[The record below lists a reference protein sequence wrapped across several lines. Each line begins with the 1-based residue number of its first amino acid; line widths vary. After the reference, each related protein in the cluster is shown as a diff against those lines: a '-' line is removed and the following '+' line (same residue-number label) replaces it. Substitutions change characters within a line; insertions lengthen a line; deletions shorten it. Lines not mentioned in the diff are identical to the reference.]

1 MHARISRLVLVAP
14 MVAALA
20 ATLTAGAPGSTAGT
34 ETPAL
39 RSISSRLDG
48 ALSTVLIEASE
59 PVAYLTSQ
67 PDPLTVLVDLRNVA
81 AGSMTA
87 QPIADMLAPVGSV
100 RVEAAHAPDGAPV
113 ARVRV
118 NLEREAK
125 HRVRS
130 ARNTIL
136 VEVDRATARQGSTSA
151 AGSTRVTASVP
162 SIAPQRPAAAPS
174 AAAAAP
180 AAPRQD
186 IERAKPGATQL
197 RSVRVGAIENGY
209 AVTLAGNGSLVAAK
223 VDETSEMPHRVFL
236 DFAGVTTGSAPAVTP
251 VNNDDIERV
260 RVATNSREPLITRV
274 VIDLARKIPYTV
286 ETVGEELRVLF
297 KKAIDKAAETAA
309 AMTEPAVAQSAFV
322 RDAVAASASVGTAV
336 AEPAAEPVA
345 VVDRVEPVDVV
356 IPIEAVAPV
365 AATPDVPSMSTVAP
379 VPAAPVAVGAP
390 AAPLFQD
397 VAPAAQA
404 LLAAAQTQNSD
415 GPRQFTG
422 DPITLD
428 FQGADLRA
436 VLRTFAE
443 ISQGLNI
450 VIDPSIQGTVDVSLR
465 DVPWDQALD
474 IILRANKLG
483 YSVEGNIVR
492 IVPLNVLAAE
502 NEERRKLQEAQ
513 ALAGELRVLTRA
525 VSYAKAAD
533 LVPVITR
540 SSLSARG
547 DVQVDART
555 NTLIIRDLADRL
567 SAADELIS
575 RLDRPQPQVEIEA
588 RIVQL
593 NRDKTRDLGIQW
605 NFGGRV
611 DPALG
616 TSTGLAFPNRGSLT
630 AGTGAIS
637 ESSPSAIG
645 IVLGSVN
652 GALDL
657 SVQLRAL
664 ENEGAVKI
672 LSTPRVTTQ
681 NNIPAEITQGAQIPI
696 QVVSNNT
703 VTVTFK
709 DAALTL
715 RVTPQITASNTVIM
729 NIFLE
734 NATPDYTETSPAQ
747 PIPAINTQRAV
758 TSVLMADGDTT
769 VIGGIFTKLESLTQ
783 QRTPFLHRVPLLGW
797 LFKNENRLD
806 DNRELLIF
814 ITPRIAK

>member
-1 MHARISRLVLVAP
+1 MHPRMPRLVLVAP

-20 ATLTAGAPGSTAGT
+20 VSLTAGAPGSVAGT

-81 AGSMTA
+81 AGT
-87 QPIADMLAPVGSV
+87 LASQAISDVLEPVGSV
-100 RVEAAHAPDGAPV
+100 RVETAHAPDGAPV

-118 NLEREAK
+118 NLERQTK

-130 ARNTIL
+130 QRNTIL
-136 VEVDRATARQGSTSA
+136 VEIDRQMARQAGVTGAASA
-151 AGSTRVTASVP
+151 P
-162 SIAPQRPAAAPS
+162 IAANALLQRPAAAPAQS
-174 AAAAAP
+174 ATASVETGTTKP
-180 AAPRQD
+180 ATRLQ
-186 IERAKPGATQL
+186 
-197 RSVRVGAIENGY
+197 SVRVGKIDSGY
-209 AVTLAGNGSLVAAK
+209 TVTLSGNGSLKATK
-223 VDETSEMPHRVFL
+223 VDAAETPHRVFL
-236 DFAGVTTGSAPAVTP
+236 DFTGVATGSAPAVTQ
-251 VNNDDIERV
+251 VGNDGIERV

-274 VIDLARKIPYTV
+274 VIDLARKIPYTI
-286 ETVGEELRVLF
+286 ETVGAELRVLF
-297 KKAIDKAAETAA
+297 NWAVEKAADTAA
-309 AMTEPAVAQSAFV
+309 AITEPAFSTPAAAPV
-322 RDAVAASASVGTAV
+322 AVASVVSDTTL
-336 AEPAAEPVA
+336 PAAEPTPANTVVASAVDAAPDA
-345 VVDRVEPVDVV
+345 VV
-356 IPIEAVAPV
+356 
-365 AATPDVPSMSTVAP
+365 TDVPAMSSVAP
-379 VPAAPVAVGAP
+379 VPATAVAPVSRATAP
-390 AAPLFQD
+390 ANQD
-397 VAPAAQA
+397 VPPAAQA
-404 LLAAAQTQNSD
+404 LMAAAQSQNSTE
-415 GPRQFTG
+415 PRQFSG
-422 DPITLD
+422 EPITLD

-443 ISQGLNI
+443 IAQGLNI

-492 IVPLNVLAAE
+492 IVPLQVLAAE

-533 LVPVITR
+533 LVPVVTR
-540 SSLSARG
+540 SALSPRG

-567 SAADELIS
+567 TQADELIA

-593 NRDKTRDLGIQW
+593 DRNKARDLGIQW

-611 DPALG
+611 DPAIG
-616 TSTGLAFPNRGSLT
+616 TSTGLAFPSRGALT
-630 AGTGAIS
+630 AGTGAVDGA
-637 ESSPSAIG
+637 SPSNVG
-645 IVLGSVN
+645 IVLGSIN
-652 GALDL
+652 GAIDL
-657 SVQLRAL
+657 NVQLRAL
-664 ENEGAVKI
+664 ESEGSVRI

-709 DAALTL
+709 DAALSL
-715 RVTPQITASNTVIM
+715 RVTPQITAANTVIM
-729 NIFLE
+729 NINLE
-734 NATPDYTETSPAQ
+734 NATPDYTEVTPSQ

-769 VIGGIFTKLESLTQ
+769 VIGGIFTKLESVTQ
-783 QRTPFLHRVPLLGW
+783 GRTPFLHRIPLLGW
-797 LFKNENRLD
+797 LFKT
-806 DNRELLIF
+806 DNRNQEDSELLIF